1 MSLKSQ
7 SFKIKTLGYTG
18 TKIIE
23 KLYFYSFSPFA
34 FRLYPIAYRLSA
46 LKWQIVVIVRCIHRR
61 SSGR

>member
-7 SFKIKTLGYTG
+7 SFKIKTPGYTG

-34 FRLYPIAYRLSA
+34 FRL
-46 LKWQIVVIVRCIHRR
+46 
-61 SSGR
+61 

>member
-7 SFKIKTLGYTG
+7 SFKIKTPGYTG

-34 FRLYPIAYRLSA
+34 FRFSLIAYSLSPFS
-46 LKWQIVVIVRCIHRR
+46 LKMADRR
-61 SSGR
+61 YRPVYSSEE

>member
-7 SFKIKTLGYTG
+7 SFKIKTPGYTG

-34 FRLYPIAYRLSA
+34 FRLSPFSLKMADRRYRP
-46 LKWQIVVIVRCIHRR
+46 VY
-61 SSGR
+61 SSEE

>member
-23 KLYFYSFSPFA
+23 KLYFYSFSPFR
-34 FRLYPIAYRLSA
+34 FSLIAYSLSPFS
-46 LKWQIVVIVRCIHRR
+46 LKMADRR
-61 SSGR
+61 YRPVYSSEE